1 MGNNSFAAP
10 KELNSHRNVCGN
22 VYEVKFVF
30 TTTMS
35 RGDVFAL
42 MAVVKLQQWTFCEA

>member
-10 KELNSHRNVCGN
+10 KELISHRIVSGN
-22 VYEVKFVF
+22 VYDVKFVF

-35 RGDVFAL
+35 REDVFAL
-42 MAVVKLQQWTFCEA
+42 MTVVKLQQ